1 MGTPVGNLLNLV
13 LMSLIAICLSAL
25 YIALRQVA
33 RTLAEPSRVSA
44 QMITATHK
52 HSQRKAIN

>member
-13 LMSLIAICLSAL
+13 LMILIAICLSAL
-25 YIALRQVA
+25 GA

-44 QMITATHK
+44 EIITATHK